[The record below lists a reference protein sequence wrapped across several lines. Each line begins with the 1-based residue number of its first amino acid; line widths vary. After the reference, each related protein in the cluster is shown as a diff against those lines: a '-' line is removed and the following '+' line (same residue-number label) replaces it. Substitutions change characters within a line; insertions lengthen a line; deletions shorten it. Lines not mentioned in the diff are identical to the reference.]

1 MLGVSILWE
10 VLLNNICRFLEET
23 WVTFQI
29 FRICKAYCF
38 LRPHLWYVT
47 SLSLRG
53 LIFVRFPIDSWC
65 CSYRRPGGVLLK
77 GKLQSIWEGVL
88 ISFAVHG
95 RGRSRWCCYYTTYK
109 SQVWSFL
116 CLQVLCLRDTY
127 SAKVL
132 APLQGLTLDA
142 LDIINQF
149 MITQMFIGWDDLFVP
164 CKISSL
170 AVWSCRMIDK
180 SIDLYY
186 FFLLI
191 IFLICWIWYMKS
203 ILQKYPS
210 KFLGMCLADPT
221 EGGGGVK
228 ELERLVEEVLHLQL
242 TQSYRYTVCGVKFIL
257 VFL

>member
-10 VLLNNICRFLEET
+10 VLLNSICRFLEET

-29 FRICKAYCF
+29 FRICKAYF
-38 LRPHLWYVT
+38 SLKST
-47 SLSLRG
+47 SMICDKLRG
-53 LIFVRFPIDSWC
+53 LIFVGFHIDSWC
-65 CSYRRPGGVLLK
+65 CSYCRPGGVLVK
-77 GKLQSIWEGVL
+77 GKLQNTWEGVL

-95 RGRSRWCCYYTTYK
+95 RGRSRWCCYYSTYQ

-142 LDIINQF
+142 IDIINQF
-149 MITQMFIGWDDLFVP
+149 MTTELFIGWDDLFVP
-164 CKISSL
+164 CKISGL
-170 AVWSCRMIDK
+170 AVWSCRMFGK
-180 SIDLYY
+180 SIDLDY

-191 IFLICWIWYMKS
+191 FFLFCCIWYVKS

-228 ELERLVEEVLHLQL
+228 ELERLVEEVFHLQL
-242 TQSYRYTVCGVKFIL
+242 TQSYRYMVRGVKSIL